1 MCYYMNTEIT
11 LILDMLKYIS
21 KLKCQ
26 SVADLGFPN
35 VMDVVTEPLWEN
47 TLYQHFFDKTLD

>member
-1 MCYYMNTEIT
+1 MNTEIT